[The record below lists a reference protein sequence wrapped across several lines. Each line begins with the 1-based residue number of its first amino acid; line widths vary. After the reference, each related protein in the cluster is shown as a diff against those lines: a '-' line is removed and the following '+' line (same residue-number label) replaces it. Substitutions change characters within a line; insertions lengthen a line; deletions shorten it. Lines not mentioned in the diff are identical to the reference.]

1 MKINCQIVVLL
12 CVRRVN
18 KYRRKKCNL
27 KNSCVVQ
34 KQKTR
39 APANGKR
46 ARQVKKDLQFNS
58 SVCSAKS
65 VCTERALSRAAG
77 GIFTGFAY
85 KIFYYRPL
93 THDHHEINLLPF
105 QYQIQ
110 PRSLSLFLV
119 CMRSSCCCFV
129 SARVLLFLIRS
140 KQLYKEERDCFNIEM
155 FYGPR
160 VHIGAVASPLSLAAA
175 SHRYGLLLLR
185 ANIYVCRSRFI
196 QSISHLYL
204 PQHLCIT

>member
-34 KQKTR
+34 KHKTR

-110 PRSLSLFLV
+110 PRSLSLSSACALLVVVSFPPVCCYFL
-119 CMRSSCCCFV
+119 F
-129 SARVLLFLIRS
+129 ARNNCIKKS
-140 KQLYKEERDCFNIEM
+140 EI
-155 FYGPR
+155 
-160 VHIGAVASPLSLAAA
+160 AS
-175 SHRYGLLLLR
+175 
-185 ANIYVCRSRFI
+185 I
-196 QSISHLYL
+196 
-204 PQHLCIT
+204 